1 VQAKLVVVAGDSQ
14 ASQYELR
21 LPAVIGRS
29 RSTDLRLGHP
39 LVSRQHCEVFES
51 DGKLMV
57 RDLGS
62 LNGTYVGDTRI
73 AEHAMPVPPGELLT
87 IGPVTFRAEY
97 QTECRNHDSASGW
110 ESQSQTLTDPL
121 PMAPEEVTKRPARG
135 FGGIQPLDSDST
147 DEPSPSNE

>member
-1 VQAKLVVVAGDSQ
+1 MEAKLVVVAGDSQ
-14 ASQYELR
+14 ASQYDLH

-39 LVSRQHCEVFES
+39 LISRQHCEVFEAE
-51 DGKLMV
+51 GTLMV

-73 AEHAMPVPPGELLT
+73 AEQAMPVQPGELLT

-97 QTECRNHDSASGW
+97 AAVAAAHDSAAGW
-110 ESQSQTLTDPL
+110 ESQSQTIDDPL
-121 PMAPEEVTKRPARG
+121 PMAPDDVAEPRKRG
-135 FGGIQPLDSDST
+135 FGGMQPLDSDGSS
-147 DEPSPSNE
+147 E